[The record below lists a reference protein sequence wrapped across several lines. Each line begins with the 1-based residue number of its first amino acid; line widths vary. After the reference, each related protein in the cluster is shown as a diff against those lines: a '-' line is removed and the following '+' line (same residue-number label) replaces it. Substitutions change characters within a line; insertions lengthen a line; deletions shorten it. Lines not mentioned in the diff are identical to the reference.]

1 MRGKRCSSAGD
12 RVSRDTER
20 ARPEGTPD
28 VLHGSTL
35 DVSKHLDLDG
45 SQVQAPM
52 LDFLH
57 DFKLV
62 KKEEE
67 DRVVFMFDPN
77 F

>member
-1 MRGKRCSSAGD
+1 MSGKRCSSAGD

-20 ARPEGTPD
+20 ARPSGTP
-28 VLHGSTL
+28 
-35 DVSKHLDLDG
+35 DG